1 MFNVGD
7 CVTVDN
13 GVSINGTPLSEIPG
27 EVEKV
32 TSDYLFIKFDSFR
45 YVANVKHCKKVKYKS
60 H

>member
-7 CVTVDN
+7 YVTVDN

-27 EVEKV
+27 RVERV
-32 TSDYLFIKFDSFR
+32 TSDYLFLQYESFR
-45 YVANVKHCKKVKYKS
+45 YVANVKCCKRAKYKS